1 MHLVVCVDGSQ
12 GSDLALDHAV
22 ALADATDGR
31 LTLVHAVDPQVY
43 ESPGAGP
50 IADRPDAEDRGQENL
65 VVEAVADAEDR
76 GQEILEAAVDRVGE
90 LETEAD
96 LVYGD
101 PVDAIATYA
110 EDRGDVDEVVV
121 GHRAVG
127 ERYERVLGSVAKG
140 LVERAPVPVTVVRE
154 P

>member
-31 LTLVHAVDPQVY
+31 LTFVHAVDPQVY

-50 IADRPDAEDRGQENL
+50 IADRPDAAENL

-76 GQEILEAAVDRVGE
+76 GEEILEAAAERVGE
-90 LETEAD
+90 IETATE

-101 PVDAIATYA
+101 PVDAIATYV
-110 EDRGDVDEVVV
+110 EERGDVDEIVV